1 MAFYSLFSRWRGRRV
16 DIPDALWM
24 TALARHPYA
33 RALGPADQERLVS
46 LAAGFL
52 AAKAVDGADGLIPT
66 EEMRAHVAIRASVPI
81 LHLGLEYY
89 SDWYAVV
96 LYPSDFRVHDEFVD
110 ETGVVHRG
118 NRELCGE
125 SLTQGP
131 VVLSWPA
138 IEEDMQHIDLDL
150 VIHECAHKID
160 LLNGDADGY
169 PPLHAGM
176 NPQQWTESFRQAYES
191 FCEAVEREQPVTL
204 DPYAATDPAEFFA
217 VVSETFFVT
226 PWLVASELPAVY
238 EQLRLFYRQD
248 PVVVLAGN
256 ST

>member
-1 MAFYSLFSRWRGRRV
+1 MALGSLFTRWRAKGRN
-16 DIPDALWM
+16 IPEPMWQ
-24 TALARHPYA
+24 TALAQHPYA
-33 RALGPADQERLVS
+33 RALPRHEQERLKL

-52 AAKAVDGADGLIPT
+52 ATKSVEGADGLIPT
-66 EEMRAHVAIRASVPI
+66 DEMRAHVALRACLPI
-81 LHLGLEYY
+81 LNLGLEYY

-96 LYPSDFRVHDEFVD
+96 LYPCDFRVHDEHLD
-110 ETGVVHRG
+110 EAGVVHHG
-118 NRELCGE
+118 TRELCGE

-138 IEEDMQHIDLDL
+138 IVEDMRHADLDL
-150 VIHECAHKID
+150 VVHECAHKID

-176 NPQQWTESFRQAYES
+176 NPQRWTASFRQAFDALCES
-191 FCEAVEREQPVTL
+191 VDREQPVPL

-217 VVSETFFVT
+217 VASETFFVT
-226 PWLVASELPAVY
+226 PRLVADELPSVY

-248 PVVVLAGN
+248 PSLILN
-256 ST
+256 SGPA